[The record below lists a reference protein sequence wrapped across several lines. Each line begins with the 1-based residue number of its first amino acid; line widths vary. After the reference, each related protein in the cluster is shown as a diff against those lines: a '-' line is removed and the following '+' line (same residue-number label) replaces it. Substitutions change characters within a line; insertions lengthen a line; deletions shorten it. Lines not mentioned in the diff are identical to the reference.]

1 MEQDLQQSLEA
12 TRAVLDVAQ
21 KTGLLGRMASRILH
35 RRSQGEAAEPRDY
48 REEALKAA
56 LENAVETI
64 RVQEFTVEKALQIL
78 GPDFSLDDLG
88 RVDPTW
94 QRHWA
99 ESTSKVGVDDDE
111 RRTWWA
117 RLLAGEIQHQGTFS
131 LRTMSVMDT
140 LSTRE
145 AELFTRLCDYVW
157 NPTNLTLI
165 LPSEESTL
173 WKPDF
178 GEVDAME
185 SAGLIRSSG
194 TGVVFNVSG
203 VPNGTTRGK
212 MEFGNSLFL
221 ITLAEA
227 AKLSFRMGNLY
238 LTNVGVEMYKLTT
251 PNYPAPYRDEII
263 SEWRQSCDVSGPFP
277 VGSP

>member
-1 MEQDLQQSLEA
+1 MEQDLQQSLDT

-99 ESTSKVGVDDDE
+99 ESTSKVSVDDDE

-117 RLLAGEIQHQGTFS
+117 RLLAGEIQHPGTFS
-131 LRTMSVMDT
+131 LRTMAVMDT
-140 LSTRE
+140 LSTKE
-145 AELFTRLCDYVW
+145 AELFARLCDYAW
-157 NPTNLTLI
+157 NPTNPALI
-165 LPSEESTL
+165 MPSEASTL

-178 GEVDAME
+178 GEEDAME
-185 SAGLIRSSG
+185 SAGLIRSSV
-194 TGVVFNVSG
+194 TGHFISLTG
-203 VPNGTTRGK
+203 ASNGAPRMG
-212 MEFGNSLFL
+212 MVFGNNRFIITGAEGAELSLRAGDL
-221 ITLAEA
+221 H
-227 AKLSFRMGNLY
+227 
-238 LTNVGVEMYKLTT
+238 LTDVGKEMYKLTT
-251 PNYPAPYRDEII
+251 PNYPVPYRDEII
-263 SEWRQSCDVSGPFP
+263 SECRQSYEVSGPFP
-277 VGSP
+277 IGSP